1 MLMDIIR
8 DSLLD
13 SVRLVPFLFLT
24 YLVMEWLE
32 HRTGERVQRMI
43 TKSGRFGPLV
53 GAFLGV
59 VPQCGF
65 SAAASNL
72 YAGRVITLGTLFAVY
87 LSTSDEMLPVLLSE
101 SAPPGLIIQILLIK
115 VLTGLAA
122 GFLVDGIIR
131 RDQRLEKVQGDVLC
145 GEAHCHCGRGI
156 VCAALQHT
164 LQIAFFV
171 LLVNLA
177 LNGVIAAVGEE
188 TLSGLLFRWPVVGE
202 AAAGLVGLLPNCAA
216 SVVITQLYLEGTIS
230 FGAMLSG
237 LLTGSGIGVLVLFR
251 VNRKRW
257 QNVKIVSLLYVIG
270 VSAGLLWGLVLG
282 R

>member
-1 MLMDIIR
+1 MLMDIIW

-53 GAFLGV
+53 GALLGV

-101 SAPPGLIIQILLIK
+101 SAPPGLIIQILIIK

-122 GFLVDGIIR
+122 GFLIDGIIR
-131 RDQRLEKVQGDVLC
+131 RDQRLEKVQGDALC

-156 VCAALQHT
+156 VYFALQHT

-177 LNGVIAAVGEE
+177 LNGVIQAVGEE
-188 TLSGLLFRWPVVGE
+188 TLSGLFFRWPVVGE

-270 VSAGLLWGLVLG
+270 VSAGLLWGLALG